1 MKRRLH
7 LPVIAFAAMAV
18 FSATAGA
25 DDARVASLIGER
37 CALCHGPRGE
47 SSTELYPR
55 LAGQHA
61 KYIAK
66 QLADYKAGRRKND
79 TMSQMAADLAEAD
92 MKALGQYFEK
102 QQVKAGGMQDADLAA
117 AGKYLYNNGNPWSG
131 VPACAFCHGL
141 RAHGTDQLPRLAGQ
155 RAAYTAAQLM
165 KFNQRERSNDNAVMR
180 TVAAQLTEF
189 EIRALAEYVASL
201 D

>member
-1 MKRRLH
+1 MKRRMH
-7 LPVIAFAAMAV
+7 LPAIALAVMAV
-18 FSATAGA
+18 FSTAAAA
-25 DDARVASLIGER
+25 DDARAARLIGER
-37 CALCHGPRGE
+37 CALCHGARGE

-61 KYIAK
+61 NYIAK
-66 QLADYKAGRRKND
+66 QLADYQSGRRKND

-102 QQVKAGGMQDADLAA
+102 QQVKSGGVQDADLAA
-117 AGKYLYNNGNPWSG
+117 VGKYLYNNGNAWSG
-131 VPACAFCHGL
+131 VPACAFCHGS

-165 KFNQRERSNDNAVMR
+165 KFNQRERSNDNTVMR
-180 TVAAQLTEF
+180 AVAAKLTEL
-189 EIRALAEYVASL
+189 EIRALAEYVGGL
-201 D
+201 E